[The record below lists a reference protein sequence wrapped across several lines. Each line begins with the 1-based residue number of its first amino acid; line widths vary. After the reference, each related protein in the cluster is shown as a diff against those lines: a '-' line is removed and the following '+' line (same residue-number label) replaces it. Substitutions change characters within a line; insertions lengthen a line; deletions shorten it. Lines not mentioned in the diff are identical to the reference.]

1 MSLEDF
7 DVGRSPDPV
16 DAGSSLAEAER
27 VVVLAEQRLRAR
39 RDCRP
44 LAAGEVERYCVDCG
58 ELIPAERLKHLF
70 IRCVPCQT
78 IVERERRLGL
88 RSGSD

>member
-1 MSLEDF
+1 MTGEF
-7 DVGRSPDPV
+7 EVGRSPDPV
-16 DAGSSLAEAER
+16 DAGSELAEVER
-27 VVVLAEQRLRAR
+27 VAVLEEHRLRAR

-44 LAAGEVERYCVDCG
+44 LAPGETERYCEDCG